1 MGRTNS
7 CTFRRQKRSLP
18 WWPRFF
24 RTTPAA
30 RRNRYSAGSV
40 TARSPSAWPGL
51 TRPSICHH
59 PVPRGWPGDSP
70 GQERAGARRSG
81 KRMPMD
87 LQFIYVIALA
97 VLALLGG
104 LLAAR
109 LLRQSRT
116 AEDAAKESAEHSR
129 VVQTDMTTLRLAKLD
144 VERRLA
150 LEEQKSARI
159 PELEKA
165 LTAAAG
171 RIDQSRQAKAAVD
184 SELAVARESVA
195 RLEAAGADAASR
207 QAAAERARDDLAAQA
222 EVMREHMNEMERTI
236 AGRSEAAQQ
245 QEQAAGELRQR
256 LSAAEAAR
264 DQALARID
272 SAVQAKAEAEATLAR
287 AASQIQEKTQR
298 IESLQEE

>member
-1 MGRTNS
+1 
-7 CTFRRQKRSLP
+7 
-18 WWPRFF
+18 
-24 RTTPAA
+24 
-30 RRNRYSAGSV
+30 
-40 TARSPSAWPGL
+40 
-51 TRPSICHH
+51 
-59 PVPRGWPGDSP
+59 
-70 GQERAGARRSG
+70 
-81 KRMPMD
+81 MD

-129 VVQTDMTTLRLAKLD
+129 QVQTDMTTLRLAKLD

-171 RIDQSRQAKAAVD
+171 HIDQSRQAKTAVD
-184 SELAVARESVA
+184 KELAVARESIT
-195 RLEAAGADAASR
+195 RLESAATEAKGH
-207 QAAAERARDDLAAQA
+207 QTAAERSRDDLAAQA
-222 EVMREHMNEMERTI
+222 EVLREHMNEMERTI
-236 AGRSEAAQQ
+236 AGRSGAATQ
-245 QEQAAGELRQR
+245 QEQATGELRQR

-272 SAVQAKAEAEATLAR
+272 SAVQAKAGAEATLAR
-287 AASQIQEKTQR
+287 AASQIQEKSQR
-298 IESLQEE
+298 SKPRKAELRQPRGEIDTRFEPRPLPRRRWKQT